1 MRDKSEKNMAEFRR
15 QNTRKS
21 KLESVNSEIS
31 KIQKAEIV
39 SLEEYNIWE
48 NIINTIPDWVLL
60 TDLEGHILQTNKA
73 GEKFISIPAEKI
85 LGQKCCKI
93 IHGSKKFLPGC
104 PLKKMLDTG
113 EKVEAEFQLFAKNRW
128 IAIRVNPVTD
138 NEGRIIKTVHIIRDI
153 TEQRKTREILIENE
167 KKFRSIFNN
176 ANDIIVFVNRSGKL
190 LEINNKIK
198 DILGYEPS
206 ELIGKNFLTCG
217 VLAVRNASKII
228 KLFTD
233 SVIRGGFP
241 DKKSDLDI
249 TQVWINHKDG
259 HSVEVEASTTPIR
272 KDGKLKGFVS
282 ILRDITERRQ
292 VEEVLRVNEE
302 RFKGIFENSLVGIYR
317 TSPDGKILMANPAI
331 VKMLGYNSFEELAQ
345 INLEEYGF
353 PQEQPRSEF
362 LKQIEEKGQVV
373 GFESV
378 WCKKDGSTLFVRE
391 SAKSIRDKDGNT
403 IYYEGTVE
411 DVTERKK
418 AEDALRKS
426 DARHALAQRI
436 AGIGTWEWNI
446 ETNEVY
452 WSGGIE
458 SIFGFERGQFDG
470 VFETVRSLIHPED
483 LSLWQNSV

>member
-1 MRDKSEKNMAEFRR
+1 MRDKSEKNMAEFRQ

-31 KIQKAEIV
+31 KIQKAENV

-85 LGQKCCKI
+85 LGKKCCKI

-198 DILGYEPS
+198 DILGYKPS

-259 HSVEVEASTTPIR
+259 HPVEVEASTTPIR

-282 ILRDITERRQ
+282 ILRDITERR
-292 VEEVLRVNEE
+292 
-302 RFKGIFENSLVGIYR
+302 
-317 TSPDGKILMANPAI
+317 
-331 VKMLGYNSFEELAQ
+331 
-345 INLEEYGF
+345 
-353 PQEQPRSEF
+353 
-362 LKQIEEKGQVV
+362 
-373 GFESV
+373 
-378 WCKKDGSTLFVRE
+378 
-391 SAKSIRDKDGNT
+391 
-403 IYYEGTVE
+403 
-411 DVTERKK
+411 
-418 AEDALRKS
+418 
-426 DARHALAQRI
+426 
-436 AGIGTWEWNI
+436 
-446 ETNEVY
+446 
-452 WSGGIE
+452 
-458 SIFGFERGQFDG
+458 
-470 VFETVRSLIHPED
+470 
-483 LSLWQNSV
+483 